1 MTIKTEHGTFECRDL
16 TFKDRRELHRLEVQA
31 VDNEG
36 KFQQDKYYDVIEWV
50 MDFAFDNAE
59 EHLSELSDV
68 EIDIV
73 LTEIYSAYKQPPKKK
88 K

>member
-1 MTIKTEHGTFECRDL
+1 MTVKTEHGTFECRDL

-50 MDFAFDNAE
+50 MDFAFDNPE